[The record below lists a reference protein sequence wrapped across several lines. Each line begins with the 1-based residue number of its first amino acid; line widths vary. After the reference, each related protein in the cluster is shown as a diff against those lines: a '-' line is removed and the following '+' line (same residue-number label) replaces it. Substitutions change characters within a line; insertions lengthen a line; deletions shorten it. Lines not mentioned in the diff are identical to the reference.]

1 MDVDCHPILGE
12 FVTEATDEQLAA
24 VVVALWQN
32 VVVRAWHLR
41 LFLFSDIKQVLTQQ
55 WYTAAGC
62 TLGFT

>member
-12 FVTEATDEQLAA
+12 FVTETTDEQLAA

-41 LFLFSDIKQVLTQQ
+41 LFLFCNIK
-55 WYTAAGC
+55 
-62 TLGFT
+62 

>member
-12 FVTEATDEQLAA
+12 FVTETTDEQLAA

-32 VVVRAWHLR
+32 VVVSAWHLR

-55 WYTAAGC
+55 RHTAAGC
-62 TLGFT
+62 TLSFA

>member
-32 VVVRAWHLR
+32 VVVGAWHLR
-41 LFLFSDIKQVLTQQ
+41 LFLFSDIKQVL
-55 WYTAAGC
+55 A
-62 TLGFT
+62 